1 MDIPTVIKE
10 ALRGHAPRTR
20 ARQTGGLDDSPPAEF
35 LEREVWP
42 ILKGAR
48 QSLERSG
55 IIAVALAPS
64 ASDDKRTHALLILQP
79 GKKPEDACSLRFMV
93 IGGKLHVKISHPQH
107 NSPAPVLLD
116 PAGSVTLLHNVIE
129 EFIFHCLAP
138 LGPRKKSSEPNGAKA
153 RRERSTECCHGLQL
167 KPA

>member
-1 MDIPTVIKE
+1 MDIPTVIRE

-20 ARQTGGLDDSPPAEF
+20 GRQTGGLDDSPAVEF

-42 ILKGAR
+42 LLKGAR

-64 ASDDKRTHALLILQP
+64 PSDDKRTHALLILQP

-93 IGGKLHVKISHPQH
+93 IEGKLHVKVSHPQR
-107 NSPAPVLLD
+107 NDPAPVLLD
-116 PAGSVTLLHNVIE
+116 PAGSVTLIHNTLE

-138 LGPRKKSSEPNGAKA
+138 LGARKKDHEPGLAKH
-153 RRERSTECCHGLQL
+153 RSQRAEDCCHGLRL
-167 KPA
+167 KTA